1 MTSALHEEAPAK
13 VNLCLFL
20 GPTREDGRH
29 ELVTLFQPVS
39 LVDRVRL
46 EPAPLGAAGD
56 EVHCPGVEGDNLAA
70 AALRAFRERT
80 GWRGAAV
87 RLVIDKRIPVAAGMA
102 GGSADAAAALRL
114 AARAAGLRD
123 DTLLHEL
130 AAGLGADV
138 PAQLR
143 PARYVGEGAGERLEA
158 VPDPPPFGVLV
169 LRARAALAT
178 AAVFAE
184 ADRQGLGRSAAE
196 LAERRGAV
204 RDAAA
209 DALLPAHL
217 AVNDLEAAAVA
228 LCPEVG
234 DALAQARRARADQ
247 ALVCGSGPT
256 VVGLYADPEGAR
268 AAATMLAH
276 RDPPPIAATPW
287 RVREQVV
294 T

>member
-1 MTSALHEEAPAK
+1 MTSALHEDAPAK
-13 VNLCLFL
+13 LNLCLFL
-20 GPTREDGRH
+20 GPSREDGRH

-39 LVDRVRL
+39 LADRVRL
-46 EPAPLGAAGD
+46 EPAPLGAVAD
-56 EVHCPGVEGDNLAA
+56 EVHCPGVDGDNLAA

-80 GWRGAAV
+80 GWRGAAM

-114 AARAAGLRD
+114 AARAAGVRD
-123 DTLLHEL
+123 DALLHEL

-143 PARYVGEGAGERLEA
+143 PARCLGAGAGERVEP

-169 LRARAALAT
+169 LRACAALPT
-178 AAVFAE
+178 GAVFAE
-184 ADRQGLGRSAAE
+184 ADRQGLGRSAGE
-196 LAERRGAV
+196 LAERRSAV
-204 RDAAA
+204 RDAAG
-209 DALLPAHL
+209 DALLPADL
-217 AVNDLEAAAVA
+217 AVNDLEPAAVA

-256 VVGLYADPEGAR
+256 VVGLYADPERAR

-276 RDPPPIAATPW
+276 RDPAPIAVTPW
-287 RVREQVV
+287 RVREQV
-294 T
+294 TT